1 MSSVNFVTNNY
12 FCRIDKLNWD
22 IRNDILEFGDSLNQ
36 SSFLEF
42 VSTSSTED
50 SLSFEANYAKY
61 DLTID
66 KLEIYG
72 INSLVV
78 ADAEISNTSSKIFI
92 ENGRVESLENCNIT
106 LVDSNTNYKFYN

>member
-72 INSLVV
+72 INSWLSLMQKLVTQTQRYSLKM
-78 ADAEISNTSSKIFI
+78 AEW
-92 ENGRVESLENCNIT
+92 SL
-106 LVDSNTNYKFYN
+106 